1 MAPGR
6 TVGAIIGGVTNV
18 NERWARL
25 SRHKLF
31 KVVPIVLL
39 VVEIVIRIGAVIAVP
54 RNRRPTAAMAWLM
67 AIFVAPI
74 PGTFFFSLF
83 GTTKLPKARRDKQ
96 QEINNF
102 ILETTAGLELV
113 SKNETWPR
121 WFRSIVELNR
131 TLGAMP
137 LVGGNEVDLLPDY
150 NESIA
155 AMTAA
160 VNAAERYVHAE
171 FYILSRDDTT
181 RPFFDAL
188 LAAHTR
194 GVTVRV
200 LYDHISTIRS
210 PKGRATRR
218 WLRENGIE
226 FHEMLPFYPFRSTWR
241 RPDLRN
247 HRKVL
252 VVDGTVGFMGSQN
265 MIDPSYNTR
274 SNRRVGLQWKDL
286 MVRLEGPIVA
296 GVNAIFITDWYSETN
311 ELLVR
316 EAEPIRQLR
325 SGDTFDCQ
333 IVPSGPGFEGENNLR
348 LFNALLYAAQQRLV
362 IVSPYFVPDDSM
374 LYAITTAAERGV
386 QVQLF
391 ACEVADQ
398 AIVYHAQRSYYEALL
413 RAGVRIFLYERPI
426 VLHAKHFTI
435 DDEVAVIGSSNMD
448 MRSFSLNFEVSLLV
462 RGRRIVDSLREV
474 EDDYRSHSRELLLDE
489 WLQRPVRS
497 QLLDN
502 VSRLTAAVQ

>member
-1 MAPGR
+1 MGR
-6 TVGAIIGGVTNV
+6 KSVKEGL
-18 NERWARL
+18 ARL

-31 KVVPIVLL
+31 KVVPIVVLIA
-39 VVEIVIRIGAVIAVP
+39 EIVIRIGAVIVVP

-74 PGTFFFSLF
+74 PGTLFFSLF

-102 ILETTAGLELV
+102 ILETTEGLDLV
-113 SKNETWPR
+113 SKNETWPE
-121 WFRSIVELNR
+121 WFSSVVELNR

-137 LVGGNEVDLLPDY
+137 LVGGNDVKLLPDY
-150 NESIA
+150 TESIA

-160 VNAAERYVHAE
+160 VEAAEKYVHVE
-171 FYILSRDDTT
+171 FYILSRDATT
-181 RPFFDAL
+181 MPFFDAL
-188 LAAHTR
+188 LAAQKR

-218 WLRENGIE
+218 WLRANDID
-226 FHEMLPFYPFRSTWR
+226 FWEMLPFYPFRSSWR

-252 VVDGTVGFMGSQN
+252 VIDGLVGFMGSQN
-265 MIDPSYNTR
+265 MVDPSYNKR
-274 SNRRVGLQWKDL
+274 SNIRQGLRWKDL
-286 MVRLEGPIVA
+286 MVKIEGPTVA
-296 GVNAIFITDWYSETN
+296 GVNAIFITDWYSETD
-311 ELLVR
+311 ELLTR
-316 EAEPIRQLR
+316 ETESIRVVE
-325 SGDTFDCQ
+325 SSDTLDCQ

-386 QVQLF
+386 DVHLF

-398 AIVYHAQRSYYEALL
+398 AVVYHAQRSYYEALL
-413 RAGVRIFLYERPI
+413 RAGVRIFLYEKPV

-462 RGRRIVDSLREV
+462 RGRRFVDALRKV
-474 EDDYRSHSRELLLDE
+474 EEDYLLHSRELLLED